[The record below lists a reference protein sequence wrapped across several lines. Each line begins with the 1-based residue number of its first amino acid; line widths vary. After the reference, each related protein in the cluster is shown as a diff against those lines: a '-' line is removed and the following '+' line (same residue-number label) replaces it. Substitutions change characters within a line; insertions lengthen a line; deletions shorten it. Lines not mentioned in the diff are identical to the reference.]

1 MIVISDGDILQNV
14 FRPQQNVFFQCG
26 YDRDM
31 GELFANKSFIINCM
45 NYLLD
50 DEGIMA
56 LRNKNVKLRLLNKSI
71 VEQQY
76 TKWSMINLIGP
87 LAFLAAIG
95 LIQFF
100 LRRAKY
106 AK

>member
-31 GELFANKSFIINCM
+31 GELFANKTFIINCM
-45 NYLLD
+45 NYLMD

-76 TKWSMINLIGP
+76 TRWSMINLLGP
-87 LAFLAAIG
+87 LGILLALGI
-95 LIQFF
+95 IQYFI
-100 LRRAKY
+100 RRFRYTK
-106 AK
+106 